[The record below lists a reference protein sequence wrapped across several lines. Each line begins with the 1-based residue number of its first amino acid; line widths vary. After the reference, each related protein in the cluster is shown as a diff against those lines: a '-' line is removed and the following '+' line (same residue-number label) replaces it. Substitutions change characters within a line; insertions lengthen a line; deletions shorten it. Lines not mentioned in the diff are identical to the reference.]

1 MENDEPRLN
10 AALATALAPFL
21 QRANV
26 NSEALK
32 AFAGSARKPDILIH
46 EQGAAPVVIE
56 TEVQPARSVE
66 RDAKARLGET
76 MRASGRVVESA
87 IAVRIPQRYRDLPQ
101 ANIISN
107 FQNDDK
113 LEYALFNGDAEAPD
127 RFPGA
132 GWLVGSV
139 RDLAAFSRE
148 ASLPERTIEQAT
160 GILESGVIRA
170 AGRLSSSASKEIL
183 AEIAADLHQPVGE
196 QTWRMAAT
204 IIANAFTFHENLAG
218 FRGITSPDGLRHEAS
233 GALSKTAV
241 LKEWRKILRINYY
254 PIFKIALDIAVKLQ
268 ARLAAEIFDLLQE
281 TASQLAATGITRSH
295 DLSGT
300 VFQRLISD
308 RKALATFYTSPP
320 AATLLSV
327 LAIPEVPAGRNWGDP
342 KALTEFRMADFAC
355 GTGTL
360 LSTAYQRLIRLH
372 EAEGG
377 NAATCHAA
385 MMQQALT
392 GCDVLPAS
400 VHLTASMLAA
410 AFPRARFYGTRVH
423 TLPYGR
429 TEQGKIMLGS
439 LDLLERQSVA
449 LLFAS
454 EAPVRQT
461 GSGMVRES
469 SNCSAFNFPWR
480 TYDLVI
486 MNPPFTRATN
496 HEGER
501 SDIANPAVSAFQ
513 HDAKTQGEM
522 GSRLNQLARNTVAHG
537 NAGLA
542 SHFVALADKM
552 VKDGGH
558 IALVLPLVAL
568 QGISWSQIR
577 ELWESRYRDIRI
589 VTIAGARDKERSF
602 SADTGMAEIL
612 IVAEKANGG
621 PRRGRS
627 TFINL
632 RRQPRGNIEALEIAR
647 AVQNAPRARRLEA
660 GPQGGTDLYAGEQHL
675 GHMLSV
681 PFGAWFAGGVEDA
694 EVAQCAW
701 QLARGKLWLPGQP
714 KSQALEIPIVAL
726 GEIAERGLV
735 DRDINGAGGRGPFDI
750 EKIEKSVPTRPTL
763 WAHNHEKER
772 RLVVAP
778 DREARPRKGA
788 DEDHIS
794 RVWQA
799 ASRVHFNLDFQ
810 FTSQPLGVCLTERP
824 ALGGQ
829 AWPNLSF
836 HNPLHEIAFVLW
848 ANSTLGLL
856 LHWGHATRQQAGR
869 GRITIS
875 RVPDL
880 PTLNLHKLRK
890 PALQRC
896 EKIFGDLRQHDFMP
910 MHMANR
916 DSAREELDRRFLGEV
931 LKLPPG
937 ILAPL
942 GVLRG
947 KLCGEPSVHGGQ
959 R

>member
-1 MENDEPRLN
+1 MEINEPRLN
-10 AALATALAPFL
+10 AALAAALAPFL
-21 QRANV
+21 QRAELK
-26 NSEALK
+26 SQPLK
-32 AFAGSARKPDILIH
+32 AFAGNTRQPDILVQ
-46 EQGAAPVVIE
+46 EPDAAPVVIE
-56 TEVQPARSVE
+56 AEVEPARSVE
-66 RDAKARLGET
+66 REAQGRLGET
-76 MRASGRVVESA
+76 TRDTRRVVEAA
-87 IAVRIPQRYRDLPQ
+87 IAVRIPQRYRRL
-101 ANIISN
+101 AEAELVSH
-107 FQNDDK
+107 FRAEEK
-113 LEYALFNGDAEAPD
+113 LEYALFNGDAEAPS

-132 GWLVGSV
+132 GWLVGGV
-139 RDLAAFSRE
+139 RDLAALSRE
-148 ASLPERTIEQAT
+148 AAIPDRAIEDAT
-160 GILESGVIRA
+160 GILEAGVIRA
-170 AGRLSSSASKEIL
+170 AGRLENSAAVEIRR
-183 AEIAADLHQPVGE
+183 EIAAALHQPGGE

-218 FRGITSPDGLRHEAS
+218 FRGIADPEKLRHATS
-233 GALSKTAV
+233 GKLSKTAV
-241 LKEWRKILRINYY
+241 LQEWRKILRINYH
-254 PIFKIALDIAVKLQ
+254 PIFHIAREIVEKLPAAIASEL
-268 ARLAAEIFDLLQE
+268 LDLLHK
-281 TASQLAATGITRSH
+281 TANDLIATGITRSH

-320 AATLLSV
+320 AATLLSA
-327 LAIPEVPAGRNWGDP
+327 LAIPEQSQSWGDP
-342 KALTEFRMADFAC
+342 KVLTEFRIADFAC

-360 LSTAYQRLIRLH
+360 LATAYQRLIRLH
-372 EAEGG
+372 ETEGG
-377 NAATCHAA
+377 NGATCHAR
-385 MMQQALT
+385 MMERALT

-429 TEQGKIMLGS
+429 TEQGKITLGS

-461 GSGMVRES
+461 GSGMVREG
-469 SNCSAFNFPWR
+469 SNCSASNFPWR

-513 HDAKTQGEM
+513 HDARTQGEM
-522 GSRLNQLARNTVAHG
+522 GSHLNRLAKNTAAHG

-568 QGISWSQIR
+568 QGDSWSQVR
-577 ELWESRYRDIRI
+577 ELWESHYRDIRI
-589 VTIAGARDKERSF
+589 VTLAGARDRERSF

-621 PRRGRS
+621 PKRGRS

-632 RRQPRGNIEALEIAR
+632 RRRPRSNIEALEVAR
-647 AVQNAPRARRLEA
+647 AVQRTPKARRIEDR
-660 GPQGGTDLYAGEQHL
+660 PVGGTDLYAGEQHL

-681 PFGAWFAGGVEDA
+681 PTGAWFAGGLEDA
-694 EVAQCAW
+694 EVVQCAW
-701 QLARGKLWLPGQP
+701 QLTHNRLWLPGQSKA
-714 KSQALEIPIVAL
+714 KSLDIPIVAL
-726 GEIAERGLV
+726 GEIAERGLL

-750 EKIEKSVPTRPTL
+750 EKIEKSVPTYPTL
-763 WAHNHEKER
+763 WAHNHEAECC
-772 RLVVAP
+772 LVVAP
-778 DREARPRKGA
+778 DREAKPRDKA
-788 DEDHIS
+788 DDDHIS
-794 RVWQA
+794 RVWKT
-799 ASRVHFNLDFQ
+799 ASRVHFNIDFR
-810 FTSQPLGVCLTERP
+810 FNSQALGACLTERRT
-824 ALGGQ
+824 LGGR

-836 HNPLHEIAFVLW
+836 HNRLHEIAFVLW
-848 ANSTLGLL
+848 SNTTLGLL

-875 RVPDL
+875 RVPEL
-880 PTLNLHKLRK
+880 PTLDLRKLRK

-910 MHMANR
+910 MHMADR
-916 DSAREELDRRFLGEV
+916 DAAREELDRRFLGEV

-937 ILAPL
+937 ILEPL

>member
-1 MENDEPRLN
+1 MENDEARLN
-10 AALATALAPFL
+10 AALSTALTPFL

-32 AFAGSARKPDILIH
+32 AFAGNARKPDILIQ
-46 EQGAAPVVIE
+46 EQGAAPAIIE

-66 RDAKARLGET
+66 KDAKARLGET

-87 IAVRIPQRYRDLPQ
+87 IAVRIPRRYRDLPQ

-127 RFPGA
+127 RFPNE
-132 GWLVGSV
+132 GWLVGSA
-139 RDLAAFSRE
+139 RDLAAFSRD

-160 GILESGVIRA
+160 GILEAGVIRA

-183 AEIAADLHQPVGE
+183 AGIAADLHQPVGE

-218 FRGITSPDGLRHEAS
+218 FRGIASPDGLRHESS

-241 LKEWRKILRINYY
+241 LEEWRKILRINYY

-268 ARLAAEIFDLLQE
+268 ARLAAEIFDLLQK

-320 AATLLSV
+320 AATLLSA
-327 LAIPEVPAGRNWGDP
+327 LAIPEAPAGCNWGDP
-342 KALTEFRMADFAC
+342 KTLTEFRMADFAC

-377 NAATCHAA
+377 NAATCHAI

-429 TEQGKIMLGS
+429 TEQGKITLGS

-454 EAPVRQT
+454 EAPVRQA
-461 GSGMVRES
+461 GSGMVREG
-469 SNCSAFNFPWR
+469 SNCSSSSFPWR

-486 MNPPFTRATN
+486 MNPPFTRATG
-496 HEGER
+496 HEGEKVGIR
-501 SDIANPAVSAFQ
+501 NPAVSAFQ
-513 HDAKTQGEM
+513 HDDETQQAMGAQLNKLAK
-522 GSRLNQLARNTVAHG
+522 NICAHG
-537 NAGLA
+537 NAGIA

-552 VKDGGH
+552 VKDGGQ

-568 QGISWSQIR
+568 QGDSWSQVR
-577 ELWESRYRDIRI
+577 ALWEQHYRKIRV
-589 VTIAGARDKERSF
+589 VTIAARNNESSF
-602 SADTGMAEIL
+602 SADTSMAEIL
-612 IVAEKANGG
+612 ILAEKANGRT
-621 PRRGRS
+621 RRDRI

-632 RRQPRGNIEALEIAR
+632 RRRPRSNIEALEIER
-647 AVQNAPRARRLEA
+647 AVRRAPRARRLEA

-675 GHMLSV
+675 GHMLSAST
-681 PFGAWFAGGVEDA
+681 GTWLAGGLEDA
-694 EVAQCAW
+694 EVVQCAW

-714 KSQALEIPIVAL
+714 KSQALEFPIVAL
-726 GEIAERGLV
+726 GEIANRGSYHL
-735 DRDINGAGGRGPFDI
+735 DIYGPGGRGPFDI
-750 EKIEKSVPTRPTL
+750 KKIEKSVPTYPTL
-763 WAHNHEKER
+763 WAHNHKAEHC
-772 RLVVAP
+772 LVVAP
-778 DREARPRKGA
+778 DREAKPKAEAA
-788 DEDHIS
+788 DEHIS
-794 RVWQA
+794 RVWQT
-799 ASRVHFNLDFQ
+799 ASRVHFNRDFSFAYQ
-810 FTSQPLGVCLTERP
+810 SLGACLTERV
-824 ALGGQ
+824 ALGGR

-848 ANSTLGLL
+848 ANTTLGLL
-856 LHWGHATRQQAGR
+856 LHWGHSTRQQAGR
-869 GRITIS
+869 GMISITRI
-875 RVPDL
+875 PEL
-880 PTLNLHKLRK
+880 PTLDLRKLRK
-890 PALQRC
+890 PALRRC
-896 EKIFGDLRQHDFMP
+896 EKIFDDLRQHDFMP
-910 MHMANR
+910 MHMADR
-916 DSAREELDRRFLGEV
+916 DAAREELDQRFLGEV

-937 ILAPL
+937 IMDPL

>member
-1 MENDEPRLN
+1 MEINKPRLN
-10 AALATALAPFL
+10 AALAAALAPFL
-21 QRANV
+21 QRAELK
-26 NSEALK
+26 SQPLK
-32 AFAGSARKPDILIH
+32 AFAGNTRQPDILVQ
-46 EQGAAPVVIE
+46 EPDAAPVVIE
-56 TEVQPARSVE
+56 AEVEPARSVE
-66 RDAKARLGET
+66 REAQGRLGET
-76 MRASGRVVESA
+76 TRDTRRVVEAA
-87 IAVRIPQRYRDLPQ
+87 IAVRIPQRYRGLPE
-101 ANIISN
+101 AELVSH
-107 FQNDDK
+107 FRAEEK
-113 LEYALFNGDAEAPD
+113 LEYALFNGDAEAPE
-127 RFPGA
+127 RFPRA
-132 GWLVGSV
+132 GWLLGGV
-139 RDLAAFSRE
+139 RDLAALSRE
-148 ASLPERTIEQAT
+148 AALPESTIEEAT
-160 GILESGVIRA
+160 GILEEGVIAA
-170 AGRLSSSASKEIL
+170 AGRLGSGAPEEIL

-218 FRGITSPDGLRHEAS
+218 FRGIAGPDRFRLPAAGRLPKAE
-233 GALSKTAV
+233 V
-241 LKEWRKILRINYY
+241 LQEWRKILRINYH
-254 PIFKIALDIAVKLQ
+254 PIFQIALDIALKLP
-268 ARLAAEIFDLLQE
+268 ARLASEILTVLQG

-320 AATLLSV
+320 AATLLSA
-327 LAIPEVPAGRNWGDP
+327 LAIPEAPTGRNWGDP
-342 KALTEFRMADFAC
+342 EALTEFRMADFAC

-360 LSTAYQRLIRLH
+360 LATAYQRLIRLH

-377 NAATCHAA
+377 DGATCHAR
-385 MMQQALT
+385 MMERVLT

-410 AFPRARFYGTRVH
+410 SFPRARFYGTRVH

-429 TEQGKIMLGS
+429 TEHGKIALGS

-454 EAPVRQT
+454 EAPLRQT

-469 SNCSAFNFPWR
+469 SNCSASNFPWR

-522 GSRLNQLARNTVAHG
+522 GSRLNQLAKNTVAHG

-568 QGISWSQIR
+568 QGNSWLQVR
-577 ELWESRYRDIRI
+577 ALWESHYRDIRV
-589 VTIAGARDKERSF
+589 VTIAAARSKERSF

-612 IVAEKANGG
+612 VVAEKANGG
-621 PRRGRS
+621 LKRGRIA
-627 TFINL
+627 FINL
-632 RRQPRGNIEALEIAR
+632 RRQPRSNIEALEIAR
-647 AVQNAPRARRLEA
+647 AVRKAPRARRLED
-660 GPQGGTDLYAGEQHL
+660 GPRGGTKLQAGEQVL
-675 GHMLSV
+675 GQMLSV
-681 PFGAWFAGGVEDA
+681 PFGAWFAGGVKDA
-694 EVAQCAW
+694 ATAQCAW
-701 QLARGKLWLPGQP
+701 QLARGSLWLPGQP
-714 KSQALEIPIVAL
+714 KSKALEIPIVAL
-726 GEIAERGLV
+726 GEIAERGLLG
-735 DRDINGAGGRGPFDI
+735 RDINGASGRGPFDI
-750 EKIEKSVPTRPTL
+750 EPISDSTPTHPTL
-763 WAHNHEKER
+763 WAHNHEAER

-778 DREARPRKGA
+778 DREAVPRRKA
-788 DEDHIS
+788 NDEHIS
-794 RVWQA
+794 QVWET

-810 FTSQPLGVCLTERP
+810 FNSQALGACLTERRT
-824 ALGGQ
+824 LGGR

-848 ANSTLGLL
+848 ANTTLGLL
-856 LHWGHATRQQAGR
+856 LRWGHATRQQAGR
-869 GRITIS
+869 GSVSVIRI
-875 RVPDL
+875 PEL
-880 PTLNLHKLRK
+880 PTLDLRKLRK
-890 PALQRC
+890 PALRRC
-896 EKIFGDLRQHDFMP
+896 EKIFDDLRQHDFMP
-910 MHMANR
+910 MHMADR
-916 DSAREELDRRFLGEV
+916 DAAREELDQRFLGEV

-937 ILAPL
+937 ILEPL